1 MCGRDIWLMKK
12 KLRHILESTLSTCFE
27 QRLLADVPL
36 PDYVIE
42 IPKNAN
48 HGHFATNLPMA
59 LSGALKRNPR
69 EIATIL
75 VEQLQGRN
83 DIFANIDIA
92 GPGFINFLLKPD
104 QWHQV
109 LREVLTRGRD
119 YGRNDWGSNEK
130 VLVEFVSANPTGPLH
145 IGHGRGAALGNT
157 LCRVLSFCGYN
168 VSSEFY
174 INDAGQQIRML
185 GESIYS
191 RWRQRE
197 DPAYPFPESGYQ
209 GDYIAELAKAVS
221 KQADLSAMQKDE
233 AISACA
239 RIGEEIMLREIKDD
253 LERFRVPFDT
263 WFSERKLHEEGI
275 IDKTLNEFKEGG
287 HLFNEEGALWIKTTP
302 FGDDKDRVLRKSDG
316 QLTYFASDI
325 SYHLDKKKRGFSWA
339 INLWGADHHG
349 YIPRMKAALK
359 ANGISENWLS
369 VMLIQLVKLWKGGKE
384 MKMSKRAGS
393 YVTLKELIGEV
404 GVDAAR
410 FVFLTKHHDSPLD
423 FDIDLVKKQD
433 SDNPV
438 YYVQYGHARTCSIFR
453 KAAEEGFRLPPR
465 PGAFLKLL
473 TLDEE
478 ISLMRMMAEFPGL
491 LEEIS
496 KSLEPH
502 RLTYFLTDFAG
513 AFHRYFNLGTKFPE
527 HRIVSGNRDLSLAR
541 LFLVQGVQQ
550 IIATGLGLM
559 GVNSPE
565 RM

>member
-1 MCGRDIWLMKK
+1 MKQ
-12 KLRHILESTLSTCFE
+12 KLRRILDSTLHTCFE
-27 QRLLADVPL
+27 QGLLTNVPL

-42 IPKNAN
+42 IPKKAN
-48 HGHFATNLPMA
+48 HGHFATNLPMT
-59 LSGALKRNPR
+59 LSSAQKKNPR

-75 VEQLQGRN
+75 VKQLQQSE
-83 DIFANIDIA
+83 DIFDRIDIA

-104 QWHQV
+104 QWHQI
-109 LREVLTRGRD
+109 LRQVNTQGRD
-119 YGRNDWGSNEK
+119 YGRNDFGSNEK

-157 LCRVLSFCGYN
+157 LCRILSFCGYS

-191 RWRQRE
+191 RWRQWDDSE
-197 DPAYPFPESGYQ
+197 YPFPEAGYR
-209 GDYIAELAKAVS
+209 GDYIAELARIISEKI
-221 KQADLSAMQKDE
+221 DLANMEKE
-233 AISACA
+233 KAISTCA
-239 RIGEEIMLREIKDD
+239 TIGEEIMLQEIKED
-253 LERFRVPFDT
+253 LERFRVPFDA
-263 WFSERKLHEEGI
+263 WFSEKRLHTEGI
-275 IDKTLNEFKEGG
+275 IPKTLSKLEKEG
-287 HLFNEEGALWIKTTP
+287 HLFTEEGALWIKTRP
-302 FGDDKDRVLRKSDG
+302 YGDDKDRVLRKSDG

-325 SYHLDKKKRGFSWA
+325 SYHLDKKQRGFSWA

-393 YVTLKELIGEV
+393 YVTLKELIDEV
-404 GVDAAR
+404 GIDAAR

-438 YYVQYGHARTCSIFR
+438 YYVQYAHARTCSIF
-453 KAAEEGFRLPPR
+453 KKAEEEGLHLSRR
-465 PGAFLKLL
+465 PDGVLALL

-478 ISLMRMMAEFPGL
+478 VSLMRMMAEFPGL
-491 LEEIS
+491 LEEIC

-502 RLTYFLTDFAG
+502 RLTYFLTDFA
-513 AFHRYFNLGTKFPE
+513 AVFHRYFNLGTKFPE
-527 HRIVSGNRDLSLAR
+527 HRIVSGNKDLSLAR
-541 LFLVQGVQQ
+541 LVLAEGVRQ
-550 IIATGLGLM
+550 IIATGLELM
-559 GVNSPE
+559 GIESPE
-565 RM
+565 KM

>member
-1 MCGRDIWLMKK
+1 MKK
-12 KLRHILESTLSTCFE
+12 KLRQILDSTLHTCFE
-27 QRLLADVPL
+27 KGLLTSVPP

-42 IPKNAN
+42 VPKNAN

-59 LSGALKRNPR
+59 LSGAQKKNPR

-75 VEQLQGRN
+75 MEQLQQRK
-83 DIFANIDIA
+83 DIFDGIDVA

-109 LREVLTRGRD
+109 LREVVTKRQD
-119 YGRNDWGSNEK
+119 YGRNDFGNSDK

-157 LCRVLSFCGYN
+157 LCRILSFCGYH

-191 RWRQRE
+191 RWRQWD
-197 DPAYPFPESGYQ
+197 DPEYPFPESGYR
-209 GDYIAELAKAVS
+209 GNYIAELARAVS
-221 KQADLSAMQKDE
+221 KQVDLSNMQKEE
-233 AISACA
+233 AISTCA
-239 RIGEEIMLREIKDD
+239 RIGEQIMLREIKED

-263 WFSERKLHEEGI
+263 WFSEKRLHTQGI
-275 IDKTLNEFKEGG
+275 IAKTLRELEKGG
-287 HLFNEEGALWIKTTP
+287 HLFTEEGALWIKTRP
-302 FGDDKDRVLRKSDG
+302 YGDDKDRVLRKGDG

-325 SYHLDKKKRGFSWA
+325 SYHLDKRQRGFSWA

-359 ANGISENWLS
+359 ANGISEKWLS

-393 YVTLKELIGEV
+393 YVTLKELIDEV

-438 YYVQYGHARTCSIFR
+438 YYVQYAHARTCSIFR
-453 KAAEEGFRLPPR
+453 KAEEQGLRLPRHPD
-465 PGAFLKLL
+465 GFLALL

-491 LEEIS
+491 LEEIC

-502 RLTYFLTDFAG
+502 RLTYFLTDFA
-513 AFHRYFNLGTKFPE
+513 AVFHRYFNLGTKFPE
-527 HRIVSGNRDLSLAR
+527 HRIVSVNRDLSLAR
-541 LFLVQGVQQ
+541 LFLAQGVRQ
-550 IIATGLGLM
+550 IIATGLDLM
-559 GVNSPE
+559 GIESPE
-565 RM
+565 KM